1 MTTKHFNYFDDYKSL
16 ILECPTCH
24 WKGIFEQ
31 GSVETYDDLTDCAC
45 PQCDVF
51 QAPILAE
58 VLYPTTEELVANA
71 DRPGVGD
78 WIVMA
83 EKAIEAYQGEQ
94 PAEIDEGKLTQGAE
108 TDSSSQKPTAAE
120 TALEVATQDDLGATE
135 VEPAMQMHLFTRPD
149 QKPSGPVLNLRA
161 HGPMRPVPGVP
172 GAYWE
177 RTETGTTLGSI
188 PNPEWDKLPPEEQ
201 QSITHRMMKCCALAQ
216 HLDRVTALR
225 DEFTKIAREETCS
238 SDTKLTEGKPERE
251 MDRKM
256 NEQEDDPL
264 IGDFNLDEEYR
275 ARIRN
280 SNTPEALAEL
290 KAAGIDLKGQQPVVH
305 ILGGG
310 AFTGKTTTELVRSLA
325 ELPDAVV
332 INTDIF
338 MEGIPE
344 YQIMKK
350 SDPLGAARRA
360 QGEASGMAKE
370 ATTRSVQHR
379 RNLILDKVSGDPLK
393 LRADM
398 EAFKRAGYW
407 VELRFVDRPLEV
419 ALPGMVTRFEKTG
432 QWVPASNVE
441 RGHFG
446 AAAAFHQNKDFADRA
461 ILRMAAAGEQH
472 QLVYSQGRKR
482 EGM

>member
-1 MTTKHFNYFDDYKSL
+1 
-16 ILECPTCH
+16 
-24 WKGIFEQ
+24 
-31 GSVETYDDLTDCAC
+31 
-45 PQCDVF
+45 
-51 QAPILAE
+51 
-58 VLYPTTEELVANA
+58 
-71 DRPGVGD
+71 
-78 WIVMA
+78 
-83 EKAIEAYQGEQ
+83 
-94 PAEIDEGKLTQGAE
+94 
-108 TDSSSQKPTAAE
+108 
-120 TALEVATQDDLGATE
+120 
-135 VEPAMQMHLFTRPD
+135 
-149 QKPSGPVLNLRA
+149 
-161 HGPMRPVPGVP
+161 
-172 GAYWE
+172 
-177 RTETGTTLGSI
+177 
-188 PNPEWDKLPPEEQ
+188 
-201 QSITHRMMKCCALAQ
+201 
-216 HLDRVTALR
+216 
-225 DEFTKIAREETCS
+225 
-238 SDTKLTEGKPERE
+238 

-264 IGDFNLDEEYR
+264 IGDFNLDEKYR

-290 KAAGIDLKGQQPVVH
+290 NAAGIDPKEQQPIVH

-310 AFTGKTTTELVRSLA
+310 AYTGKTTTELIRSLA

-338 MEGIPE
+338 IEGIPE

-350 SDPLGAARRA
+350 SDPFGATRRA
-360 QGEASGMAKE
+360 HGEACDMAKE
-370 ATTRSVQHR
+370 ATTRAVQYR

-472 QLVYSQGRKR
+472 QLVYSRGRNRK
-482 EGM
+482 GMS

>member
-1 MTTKHFNYFDDYKSL
+1 
-16 ILECPTCH
+16 
-24 WKGIFEQ
+24 
-31 GSVETYDDLTDCAC
+31 
-45 PQCDVF
+45 
-51 QAPILAE
+51 
-58 VLYPTTEELVANA
+58 
-71 DRPGVGD
+71 
-78 WIVMA
+78 
-83 EKAIEAYQGEQ
+83 
-94 PAEIDEGKLTQGAE
+94 
-108 TDSSSQKPTAAE
+108 
-120 TALEVATQDDLGATE
+120 
-135 VEPAMQMHLFTRPD
+135 
-149 QKPSGPVLNLRA
+149 
-161 HGPMRPVPGVP
+161 MRPVPGVP
-172 GAYWE
+172 GTYWE
-177 RTETGTTLGSI
+177 RTETGTTLVSV
-188 PNPEWDKLPPEEQ
+188 PDPEWDKLPPEEQ
-201 QSITHRMMKCCALAQ
+201 RSITQRMLKCLDLAQ

-225 DEFTKIAREETCS
+225 DEFTKIAGEEPRS
-238 SDTKLTEGKPERE
+238 SGTKLTEGEPERE

-256 NEQEDDPL
+256 EEQQDDPL
-264 IGDFNLDEEYR
+264 IGDFNLDEKYR

-280 SNTPEALAEL
+280 SNTPKALADL
-290 KAAGIDLKGQQPVVH
+290 KAAGIDPKGQQPVVH

-310 AFTGKTTTELVRSLA
+310 AYSGKTTTELIRSLA

-338 MEGIPE
+338 IEGIPE

-350 SDPLGAARRA
+350 SDPFGATRRA
-360 QGEASGMAKE
+360 HGEACDMAKE
-370 ATTRSVQHR
+370 ATTRAVQYR
-379 RNLILDKVSGDPLK
+379 QNLILDKVSGDPLK

>member
-1 MTTKHFNYFDDYKSL
+1 LSEVWEVAEILKAKYGDRIKDLVPTKKSESPL
-16 ILECPTCH
+16 FGED
-24 WKGIFEQ
+24 GQ
-31 GSVETYDDLTDCAC
+31 GEAQVDWFRIHLFGANVSKPIRE
-45 PQCDVF
+45 PQSNSF
-51 QAPILAE
+51 FPKATIAE
-58 VLYPTTEELVANA
+58 VIAR
-71 DRPGVGD
+71 DD
-78 WIVMA
+78 
-83 EKAIEAYQGEQ
+83 Q
-94 PAEIDEGKLTQGAE
+94 PPKLE
-108 TDSSSQKPTAAE
+108 P
-120 TALEVATQDDLGATE
+120 ALEAD
-135 VEPAMQMHLFTRPD
+135 PAKSDEHSSPPV
-149 QKPSGPVLNLRA
+149 PSARKRGTK
-161 HGPMRPVPGVP
+161 RPVPGVP
-172 GAYWE
+172 GTYWE
-177 RTETGTTLGSI
+177 RTETGTTLVSV
-188 PNPEWDKLPPEEQ
+188 PDPEWDKLPPEEQ
-201 QSITHRMMKCCALAQ
+201 RSITQRMLKCLDLAQ

-225 DEFTKIAREETCS
+225 DEFTKIAGEETRS
-238 SDTKLTEGKPERE
+238 TGTKLTEGEPERE

-264 IGDFNLDEEYR
+264 IGDFNLDEKYR

-290 KAAGIDLKGQQPVVH
+290 KAAGIDPKEQQPIVH

-310 AFTGKTTTELVRSLA
+310 AYTGKTTTELIRSLA

-338 MEGIPE
+338 IEGIPE

-350 SDPLGAARRA
+350 SDPFGATRRA
-360 QGEASGMAKE
+360 HGEACDMAKE
-370 ATTRSVQHR
+370 ATTRAVQYR

-398 EAFKRAGYW
+398 EAFNRAGYW

-472 QLVYSQGRKR
+472 QLVYSQGRNRK
-482 EGM
+482 GM